1 MGLFFLNGAAIS
13 MSIWKQLLLLCLLG
27 ATAYGG
33 LKTYKAYL
41 ASDAVADAPSGGPR
55 QVTVELAFAET
66 RLLQQ
71 TIEAVGTTRA
81 LQSIDIVPEVDGR
94 LIELAIEP
102 GAEVQK
108 GDVLARLDDT
118 IERANLA
125 EAEAVLTEQRQTVE
139 RIRQLRLS
147 NAVSKASQEE
157 ATARLAEAMAEVER
171 TRRRLA
177 NRVIKAPF
185 AGVVGLTN
193 YDVGARVSEGQVLT
207 RLDDLSEIEV
217 EFSLPETLFAQVSR
231 GQPLS
236 AVSAA
241 FPGREFSGTIDAVD
255 NRIDPV
261 SRAFRTRALIP
272 NPDSTLPGGMFLS
285 LKLILSEAE
294 ALVVPE
300 EAIIFQAAETY
311 VFVNENG
318 KAARRVVVTGQR
330 LDGMI
335 AITSGLLP
343 GEEVITRGL
352 QRVHP
357 GSDLKIKGE
366 DKAATAKSSAGPPE
380 KAT

>member
-27 ATAYGG
+27 ASAYGG
-33 LKTYKAYL
+33 FKAYKTYL
-41 ASDAVADAPSGGPR
+41 APDAVAEASSRGPR
-55 QVTVELAFAET
+55 PVTVELATAET

-94 LIELAIEP
+94 LVELAITP
-102 GAEVQK
+102 GARVEK
-108 GDVLARLDDT
+108 GDILARLDDT
-118 IERANLA
+118 IERADLV
-125 EAEAVLTEQRQTVE
+125 EATAVLTEQRQTVE
-139 RIRQLRLS
+139 RIRQLRLT
-147 NAVSKASQEE
+147 NAVSQASQEE
-157 ATARLAEAMAEVER
+157 ATARLAEATAEVER
-171 TRRRLA
+171 TRRRLD

-285 LKLILSEAE
+285 LKLVLSEAE

-335 AITSGLLP
+335 AVTSGLAP

-352 QRVHP
+352 QRVRP

-366 DKAATAKSSAGPPE
+366 DKGATAKSGAGTPE